1 MTPDVEKGERRMMA
15 YKLAPFD
22 YFTVGEIVGND
33 VVCRLDNGET
43 TVRSKLWVRLWS
55 RVVR

>member
-1 MTPDVEKGERRMMA
+1 MTAEVVKGERRMMS
-15 YKLAPFD
+15 YKLAGFD
-22 YFTVGEIVGND
+22 YFTVGESSGND
-33 VVCRLDNGET
+33 VELHLDNGET

>member
-1 MTPDVEKGERRMMA
+1 MSGEPMTGERRMMS
-15 YKLAPFD
+15 YPLASFD
-22 YFTVGEIVGND
+22 YFTVGESAGND
-33 VVCRLDNGET
+33 VELRLDNGET